1 METISLIIM
10 VLGLIALAAIYF
22 ISRVSNKDHPHK
34 KKELPPINT
43 LKDQDGEEATSILED
58 QPALD
63 GKGPSANAQDLS
75 DVMDKEASKKKSVH
89 PDLPPQLIMF
99 IAAETEAGFHGPK
112 ILEALDNSGL
122 TFGEMD
128 VYHRMVLSESGETS
142 LFNVANG
149 IKPWTLIPDD
159 LAAGAS
165 TPGLSLVLN
174 LPSPIDDREALHDFV
189 RTAERLSSH
198 LGGILKNQ
206 AQEPITAEQRRAYF
220 AMA

>member
-10 VLGLIALAAIYF
+10 ILGLIALAAIYF
-22 ISRVSNKDHPHK
+22 ISRVSNKDHPNK
-34 KKELPPINT
+34 KKNLPPINT
-43 LKDQDGEEATSILED
+43 LKDQNGDEATSILDD

-75 DVMDKEASKKKSVH
+75 DVMDEHAPKKKQINA
-89 PDLPPQLIMF
+89 DLPPQLIMF
-99 IAAETEAGFHGPK
+99 IAAETEEGFYGPQ
-112 ILEALDNSGL
+112 ILEALENSGL

-128 VYHRMVLSESGETS
+128 VYHRMVLSERGETS

-149 IKPWTLIPDD
+149 IKPWTLIPEN
-159 LAAGAS
+159 LAAGDS
-165 TPGLSLVLN
+165 TPGLSMVLN

-189 RTAERLSSH
+189 RTAERLSGQ

-206 AQEPITAEQRRAYF
+206 QQEPITAEQRRAYF